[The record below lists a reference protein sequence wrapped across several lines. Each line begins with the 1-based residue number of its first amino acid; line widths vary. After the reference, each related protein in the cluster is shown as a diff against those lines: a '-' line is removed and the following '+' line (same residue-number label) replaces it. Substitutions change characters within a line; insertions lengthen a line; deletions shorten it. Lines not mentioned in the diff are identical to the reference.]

1 MQITITQFVT
11 PSILSGSCM
20 LGSGQATFV
29 STTHTGATNYSFHI
43 TGFGLSSPL
52 TPTSTNGQVTVSL
65 PNTSLPGTV
74 KVKAYYGGG
83 CSDWT
88 PYSSST
94 NFN

>member
-1 MQITITQFVT
+1 
-11 PSILSGSCM
+11 M

-29 STTHTGATNYSFHI
+29 STTHTGATNYSFYI